1 MIGYLN
7 GQYAPNEEIKISP
20 QDRGFQFADG
30 VYEVI
35 RSYGGHLFELDAHMK
50 RLERSLREMKLN
62 FADVEGLKG
71 VCRKLIQDNELSGG
85 DALVYIQIT
94 RGAHPRDHGYPSAD
108 VAPTVY
114 AVSRSYTPHVKEKVE
129 GIRVVLLPDIRWAR
143 CDVKTVAL
151 LPNVMAHQQALDAGA
166 HEAVLV
172 RDGIVTEG
180 TRFNVFGVFDG
191 TVMTAP
197 KTNYILPGITRD
209 VVLRLC
215 GEKGIPVNEY
225 PMSIT
230 QLREAEEL
238 IAVGT
243 GTEVT
248 PIVRVDDWTVAE
260 GRAGP
265 ITRRLQQALD
275 DVIEKLVSG

>member
-1 MIGYLN
+1 MIAYLN
-7 GQYAPNEEIKISP
+7 GQYAPSEQIKISP
-20 QDRGFQFADG
+20 QDRGFLFADG

-35 RSYGGHLFELDAHMK
+35 RAYQGRLFELDAHMR
-50 RLERSLREMKLN
+50 RLERSLRELKIR
-62 FADVEGLKG
+62 FADVQGLKA
-71 VCRKLIQDNELSGG
+71 VCRKLIDDNGLTEG

-94 RGAHPRDHGYPSAD
+94 RGAHPRDHGYPSGD
-108 VAPTVY
+108 VLPTVY
-114 AVSRSYTPHVKEKVE
+114 AVSRGYTPHDKEKAD

-143 CDVKTVAL
+143 CDIKTVAL

-172 RDGIVTEG
+172 RDGVVTEG

-191 TVMTAP
+191 TVVTAP

-215 GEKGIPVNEY
+215 REKEIPVTEY
-225 PMSIT
+225 PMSES
-230 QLREAEEL
+230 QLREADEL
-238 IAVGT
+238 FAVGT

-248 PIVRVDDWTVAE
+248 PIVRVDDWTVAD
-260 GRAGP
+260 GRGGP
-265 ITRRLQQALD
+265 ITRRLQQAFD